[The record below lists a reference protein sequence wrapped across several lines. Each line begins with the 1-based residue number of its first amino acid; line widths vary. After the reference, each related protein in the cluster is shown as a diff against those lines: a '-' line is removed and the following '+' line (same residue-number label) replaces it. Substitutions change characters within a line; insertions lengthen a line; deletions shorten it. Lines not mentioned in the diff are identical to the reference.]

1 MIKILNKGN
10 KANKLKSPIYRVEC
24 SNCGSI
30 LQYSKEDVHT
40 DRDGSYIECPVCD
53 MFINHIF

>member
-1 MIKILNKGN
+1 MIISE
-10 KANKLKSPIYRVEC
+10 AVDVEC
-24 SNCGSI
+24 SSCGSI

-53 MFINHIF
+53 MFISHTF